1 MKKYISIIICVILCT
16 VLLTSCSCSFGGFSS
31 ESFGDSDI
39 TAVFGEVTDGI
50 TSAFGGTSE
59 DAHETKEAALT
70 QSEIKTLCDIAVF
83 DRIINNYGTV
93 TKQSVME
100 ALSVYFWQND
110 DLKEATANRNFED
123 GYLVSLNIKAEDLNE
138 YVSSVFGVDIP
149 SLYEQG
155 SFAGDSIV
163 CDGET
168 YTFYLTDAN
177 YSCEMVS
184 AMEYSDSTILVAT
197 ESYALDEKI
206 DGSYMEMRVKKTDS
220 PVGFSVV
227 R

>member
-1 MKKYISIIICVILCT
+1 MKKLISIIICIILCIS
-16 VLLTSCSCSFGGFSS
+16 LLSSCSCSFGGISQ
-31 ESFGDSDI
+31 EGPGTSDM
-39 TAVFGEVTDGI
+39 TAVFGEITDGI
-50 TSAFGGTSE
+50 TSAFEGSGD

-70 QSEIKTLCDIAVF
+70 QSEIKTICEIAVF
-83 DRIINNYGTV
+83 DRVINNYGTV
-93 TKQSVME
+93 TKESIMD

-110 DLKEATANRNFED
+110 DLPEAVANRNFED
-123 GYLVSLNIKAEDLNE
+123 GYLMNLNIKADDLDS
-138 YVSSVFGVDIP
+138 YVSSVFSVDIP
-149 SLYEQG
+149 SLYEAG
-155 SFAGDSIV
+155 SFAGESIV

-177 YSCEMVS
+177 YYCEMVS
-184 AMEYSDSTILVAT
+184 AFEYSDGTILIAT

-206 DGSYMEMRVKKTDS
+206 DDSYMEMRVKKTDS